1 MTGNWKDA
9 GGWPFS
15 GTAFSSLWVSLRSA
29 DAPPGV
35 ALQLVTADPSEG
47 EALTEP
53 GTDIIEAV
61 PMPVEIQQRL
71 AAFVEA
77 HHVER
82 PFVKRKRDRADPEAM
97 AKRAQSLAAEKKLDV
112 AIVVVNREGRVILA
126 HRMDKSS
133 FVNLALAEKK
143 AVTAAATGVPTSLLE
158 KAVDVGKASLLSVP
172 DVAMVGGGVPI
183 VDGDAVVGGVGVSGG
198 SPEDDE
204 HLAGAAIGS

>member
-1 MTGNWKDA
+1 MIREAVEVSVIVERRNLKNPWADHSWMPVAVLVGTPAAAPWTVLNETPEITRFFA
-9 GGWPFS
+9 GAVRLELFASETAMYRDNLHS
-15 GTAFSSLWVSLRSA
+15 GRPNLWVSLRSV

-97 AKRAQSLAAEKKLDV
+97 AKRAPL
-112 AIVVVNREGRVILA
+112 GR
-126 HRMDKSS
+126 R
-133 FVNLALAEKK
+133 
-143 AVTAAATGVPTSLLE
+143 
-158 KAVDVGKASLLSVP
+158 
-172 DVAMVGGGVPI
+172 
-183 VDGDAVVGGVGVSGG
+183 
-198 SPEDDE
+198 DE
-204 HLAGAAIGS
+204 TE

>member
-1 MTGNWKDA
+1 MVRRQLMIFA
-9 GGWPFS
+9 
-15 GTAFSSLWVSLRSA
+15 ASLTCVG
-29 DAPPGV
+29 P
-35 ALQLVTADPSEG
+35 
-47 EALTEP
+47 
-53 GTDIIEAV
+53 
-61 PMPVEIQQRL
+61 
-71 AAFVEA
+71 AAFCAEPA
-77 HHVER
+77 
-82 PFVKRKRDRADPEAM
+82 PQLGLAKAEAM

-158 KAVDVGKASLLSVP
+158 KAVDAGKASLLSVP
-172 DVAMVGGGVPI
+172 DVATVGGGVPI

-204 HLAGAAIGS
+204 NLAGAASGS